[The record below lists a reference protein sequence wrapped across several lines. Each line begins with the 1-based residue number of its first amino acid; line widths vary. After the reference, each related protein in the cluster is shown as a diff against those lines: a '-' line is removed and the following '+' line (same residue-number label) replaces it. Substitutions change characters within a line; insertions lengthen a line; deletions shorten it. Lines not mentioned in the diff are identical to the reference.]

1 MGIRKLRNDIGRKL
15 KNLRLEKG
23 LSQEKLAEYSN
34 MSREHISC
42 IERGKNLPTIETMAK
57 LNIVLYEPEIPQNTG
72 NIARLCACT
81 GASLYLVGKLGFSL
95 SSKYTKR
102 AGLDYWDSVD
112 LHKIE
117 TMDELFE
124 ANKGANFYYLT
135 TKTKRLYTDVDFRD
149 GDFIVFGPETRG
161 LPDIYVKDK
170 NALTIPM
177 RDGQRSLNLSNSVAI
192 VAYEVIRQNGL

>member
-1 MGIRKLRNDIGRKL
+1 
-15 KNLRLEKG
+15 
-23 LSQEKLAEYSN
+23 
-34 MSREHISC
+34 MS
-42 IERGKNLPTIETMAK
+42 K

-117 TMDELFE
+117 SMEALYE
-124 ANKGANFYYLT
+124 ANPNGTFYYLT
-135 TKTKRLYTDVDFRD
+135 TKTKRVYTEVQFND
-149 GDFIVFGPETRG
+149 GDFVVFGPETRG
-161 LPDIYVKDK
+161 LPEKYVKDK

-177 RDGQRSLNLSNSVAI
+177 KEGQRSLNLSNSVAI

>member
-1 MGIRKLRNDIGRKL
+1 
-15 KNLRLEKG
+15 
-23 LSQEKLAEYSN
+23 
-34 MSREHISC
+34 
-42 IERGKNLPTIETMAK
+42 MAK

-112 LHKIE
+112 LHKVD
-117 TMDELFE
+117 TMEELFE
-124 ANKGANFYYLT
+124 NNKDANFYYLT
-135 TKTKRLYTDVDFRD
+135 TKTKRLYTDVEFKD
-149 GDFIVFGPETRG
+149 GDFLVFGPETRG
-161 LPDIYVKDK
+161 LPEKYVTDK

-177 RDGQRSLNLSNSVAI
+177 KEGQRSLNLSNSVAI
-192 VAYEVIRQNGL
+192 VAYEGIRQIGL